1 MTLRHSG
8 VLGSA
13 VRFRPRG
20 GSRACAVASVILGVL
35 LVFGDGARA
44 QGTSFD
50 GPWSMT
56 ALTETFTIPQWGAAC
71 GPVPASG
78 TIQAAGVAR
87 IRNAGGELVIE
98 TPLRTFRTDQ
108 CLDPMATLARD
119 AHSTDGKTWRTRCA
133 TGSGDPRHAVVNA
146 AYFLTADNAV
156 ALAETGRY
164 EFTIQGAH
172 CVADVTRQASLRR
185 LPPATAPS
193 ASATPPAGAVATGA
207 GPTLPDTRALDA
219 VRNQAAAVGAPDCS
233 APGDPV
239 RLEVRP
245 SRKLLRLGDDF
256 IFQAIVLDANGCR
269 TATPI
274 RWSIGA
280 VRSKEGAVVPSI
292 DAAGKLVVPLGDQ
305 NGGTFDVV
313 ATAAGRSARA
323 AVEVASRADFEAL
336 LAQSGLN
343 AKGERD
349 EPAVAILATTSLSA
363 PDVRAEDGARRRRT
377 LFIAIVGALA
387 FLLGL
392 VAFFATLRARRGQ
405 SLAIA
410 AKARHA
416 QKMLDYERQK
426 REREERHAAA
436 MQAHRES
443 VAHAHEASAAT
454 ANASSGPLFCPSC
467 RREFARG
474 NDFCP
479 FDANRLLLVAGHE
492 ALMAGPAGGIC
503 PTCRR
508 GFNPGVRMCPHDGDE
523 LVPPAMIP
531 LPPPTVRGKICPT
544 CGDRFDGAAAFCG
557 KDGTQLVLLN

>member
-1 MTLRHSG
+1 MKKALSKGR
-8 VLGSA
+8 GS
-13 VRFRPRG
+13 
-20 GSRACAVASVILGVL
+20 SRRAVASAAALGAF
-35 LVFGDGARA
+35 LVCADDARA

-56 ALTETFTIPQWGAAC
+56 ALTETFTIQQWGAAC

-78 TIQAAGVAR
+78 MVQPAGAATIR
-87 IRNAGGELVIE
+87 SLGGELVIE

-108 CLDPMATLARD
+108 CLDPMTTLARD
-119 AHSTDGKTWRTRCA
+119 AHSSDGKTWRTRCA

-146 AYFLTADNAV
+146 GYFLTADNAV
-156 ALAETGRY
+156 ALGETGRY
-164 EFTIQGAH
+164 EFTLQGAR

-185 LPPATAPS
+185 LPPPAATPS
-193 ASATPPAGAVATGA
+193 SATPTASPVANA
-207 GPTLPDTRALDA
+207 PRANLPDARVLDTSQ
-219 VRNQAAAVGAPDCS
+219 NPAAAAGTADCS

-256 IFQAIVLDANGCR
+256 TFQAIVLDANGCH

-280 VRSKEGAVVPSI
+280 VRSKLGAVVPSI
-292 DAAGKLVVPLGDQ
+292 DGTGKLVVPVGDQ
-305 NGGTFDVV
+305 NGATFDVV
-313 ATAAGRSARA
+313 ATAAGHSARA
-323 AVEVASRADFEAL
+323 AVEVTSRVDFEAL

-349 EPAVAILATTSLSA
+349 APAVAILATSSLSTS
-363 PDVRAEDGARRRRT
+363 DVRAEDGARRRRT
-377 LFIAIVGALA
+377 LFIGIVGALA
-387 FLLGL
+387 FLLGV
-392 VAFFATLRARRGQ
+392 VALFATLRTRRGRALE
-405 SLAIA
+405 SD

-436 MQAHRES
+436 MQAHQES
-443 VAHAHEASAAT
+443 VARAQQASASA
-454 ANASSGPLFCPSC
+454 GPLFCPSC
-467 RREFARG
+467 HREFARG
-474 NDFCP
+474 SDFCP

-492 ALMAGPAGGIC
+492 ALIAGPAGGIC

-508 GFNPGVRMCPHDGDE
+508 GFNPGVRVCPHDGDE
-523 LVPPAMIP
+523 LLPQAMIP
-531 LPPPTVRGKICPT
+531 VSPPAVRGKICPT
-544 CGDRFDGAAAFCG
+544 CGDRFDGTAAFCG